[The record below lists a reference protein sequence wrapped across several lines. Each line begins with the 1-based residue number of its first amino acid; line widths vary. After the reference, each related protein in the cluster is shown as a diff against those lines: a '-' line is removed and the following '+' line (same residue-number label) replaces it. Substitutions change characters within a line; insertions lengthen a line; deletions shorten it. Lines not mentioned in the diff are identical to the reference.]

1 MFFFVAYCFSSKYTS
16 FSYIYNEE
24 QFIAALKSDVIVVKT
39 LPSELKEARRQK
51 QFPIFKPTRSASPSY
66 YTSEVLP
73 ALEKAKVVGL
83 VISDGGCLQV
93 WMCSYSCTHWRC
105 WIVARGSKCYPCFW
119 YIYLFFLWIK
129 KLRLIVVE
137 LVVPYACLMRSGFQ
151 IFHGGSLK

>member
-1 MFFFVAYCFSSKYTS
+1 MFFFVACCSSSKYTC

-24 QFIAALKSDVIVVKT
+24 QFIAALKSDVIIVKT
-39 LPSELKEARRQK
+39 LPSKLKEARKQK

-83 VISDGGCLQV
+83 VIADGGCLQV
-93 WMCSYSCTHWRC
+93 WVCSYSCTHWRP
-105 WIVARGSKCYPCFW
+105 RFW
-119 YIYLFFLWIK
+119 YIYLFFCWIK

-137 LVVPYACLMRSGFQ
+137 LVVPYACSKRSGFQ
-151 IFHGGSLK
+151 IF